1 MSDPAALNFTLGW
14 VAMLA
19 GLISG
24 AAIGLY
30 FHDEDWLGGYGSY
43 QRRMLRLGHLAL
55 FALGIINVLFALS
68 TVAKPIPD
76 LNLRVASLGLMVG
89 VVAMPTCC
97 FLTAWR
103 KGFRHAFPI
112 PVLAVLTGLLALLL
126 VWLTP

>member
-68 TVAKPIPD
+68 TVA
-76 LNLRVASLGLMVG
+76 N
-89 VVAMPTCC
+89 
-97 FLTAWR
+97 
-103 KGFRHAFPI
+103 
-112 PVLAVLTGLLALLL
+112 
-126 VWLTP
+126 